1 MTHIGIIERTLSDG
15 SKVYAVA
22 IHNGDESMVF
32 EAVTVE
38 DAYGMAQKF
47 QDILEAHTNEE
58 VSPVW

>member
-1 MTHIGIIERTLSDG
+1 
-15 SKVYAVA
+15 VA

-32 EAVTVE
+32 EAVTLE